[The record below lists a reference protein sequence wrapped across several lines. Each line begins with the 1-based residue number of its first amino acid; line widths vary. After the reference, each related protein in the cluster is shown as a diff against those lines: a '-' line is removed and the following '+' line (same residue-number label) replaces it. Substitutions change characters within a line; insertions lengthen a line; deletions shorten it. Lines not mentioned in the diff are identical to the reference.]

1 MTNCKWHWFIFP
13 WQSEKMDEQLACY
26 NKVLKGGKLPINKR
40 KTKTKK
46 DNKHN
51 KHNKTLRLN
60 R

>member
-26 NKVLKGGKLPINKR
+26 NKVLKGGKCPTNKR
-40 KTKTKK
+40 QTRC
-46 DNKHN
+46 NKHN
-51 KHNKTLRLN
+51 KHNKTRRLN

>member
-26 NKVLKGGKLPINKR
+26 NKVLKGGKRPTNKR
-40 KTKTKK
+40 QTRR
-46 DNKHN
+46 
-51 KHNKTLRLN
+51 NKTRRLN